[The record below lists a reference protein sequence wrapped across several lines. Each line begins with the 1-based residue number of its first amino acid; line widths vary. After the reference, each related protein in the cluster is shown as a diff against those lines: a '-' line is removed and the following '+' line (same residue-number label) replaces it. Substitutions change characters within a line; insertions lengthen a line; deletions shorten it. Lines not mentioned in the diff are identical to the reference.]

1 MPKKGSYKYSDI
13 TDKRK
18 SSNKSLEPWAAI
30 HFTARDLTCAISPG
44 PSSQAMTSWTGTM
57 FRSSAGHGCMGEL
70 VWGWGAV
77 IGFSGYWVH
86 QPERQ
91 SRYSNSENDGE
102 LRLGCQCR
110 TRHRASSG
118 DTDYGNR
125 GGSLSGG
132 HGRRHEAGARGAKRR
147 PQLRLSVAS
156 T

>member
-1 MPKKGSYKYSDI
+1 M
-13 TDKRK
+13 
-18 SSNKSLEPWAAI
+18 AAI
-30 HFTARDLTCAISPG
+30 YFTVRDLTCANP
-44 PSSQAMTSWTGTM
+44 PWLSSQAVTSWKRTI
-57 FRSSAGHGCMGEL
+57 FRSSAGHGCTGEL